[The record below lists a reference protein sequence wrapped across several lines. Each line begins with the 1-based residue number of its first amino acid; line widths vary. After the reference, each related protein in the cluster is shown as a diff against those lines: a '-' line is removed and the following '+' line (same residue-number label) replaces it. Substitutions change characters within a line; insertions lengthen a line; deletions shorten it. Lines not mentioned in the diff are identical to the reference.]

1 MRPVIFHFYLV
12 QGYSVN
18 ILKKMKKKEDI
29 GYLYGDMCIFA
40 LTILLDDFVKPFC
53 LYRNENKRY

>member
-12 QGYSVN
+12 QGYSVDT
-18 ILKKMKKKEDI
+18 LKKIKKKEGI
-29 GYLYGDMCIFA
+29 GYLYGDMCIFE

-53 LYRNENKRY
+53 LYRNETKRY

>member
-1 MRPVIFHFYLV
+1 MRPVIFHFYPV
-12 QGYSVN
+12 QGCSVN
-18 ILKKMKKKEDI
+18 ILKKIKKKEVV

-53 LYRNENKRY
+53 LYGNENKRY